1 MHLELEPVRLKGFA
15 SQFGGEDSFFGGL
28 RPAGIGEELD
38 VRAVEGCYEVI
49 AVGMLELDTLE
60 CEGDE
65 FGPRGFD
72 STSHEGGGGEL
83 PRTEEESRMEGLVC
97 YGKHSGQVY

>member
-1 MHLELEPVRLKGFA
+1 M
-15 SQFGGEDSFFGGL
+15 SQFVSRAS
-28 RPAGIGEELD
+28 RPSSAARMASSAVFAPLGIGKELD
-38 VRAVEGCYEVI
+38 VRAVKGSYEVI

-60 CEGDE
+60 SEGDE

-72 STSHEGGGGEL
+72 STSHEGGGGKL